1 MYIIFLDLHMLI
13 VLTTISIFAF
23 SFWSYLIMYLAMS
36 IRKSPKL
43 ASLITIRSQSTT
55 LDTSQSSIGRKVSV
69 IIPARNEEKMLRKC
83 LDSLIEQDYPNFE
96 IIGVNDSS
104 SDNTGR
110 IIQEYH
116 EANPERM
123 TVVVNAEAKPHDWS
137 GKNWA
142 CYQGY
147 LNSTGEIFLFMD
159 ADTVLSSPSTISI
172 AVSYLVNEKL
182 DALTVR
188 PKLLCEDYWA
198 KITLPILLT
207 LLHLKYS
214 ALRINN
220 PENKKSGYLFGCF
233 YLITKK
239 TYEAIGT
246 HNAVKSE
253 IVEDA
258 ALGRKIKKEN
268 FSLKAVCGEHH
279 IESVFR
285 GKWNVLQR
293 IVIPRYYKDST
304 NTYLVISVIF
314 FLTVYPFLVVPIS
327 FSTLS
332 LSSNTNSFLVK
343 ILVTI
348 NLVTIAMLISTSL
361 IQLKFG
367 LFENLIYALASP
379 IGGAIISFG
388 FIFYLIDA
396 KRNNNVVSWRGRKYT
411 YHCSSE

>member
-1 MYIIFLDLHMLI
+1 
-13 VLTTISIFAF
+13 
-23 SFWSYLIMYLAMS
+23 MS
-36 IRKSPKL
+36 
-43 ASLITIRSQSTT
+43 STT
-55 LDTSQSSIGRKVSV
+55 TFDTNNSNLKRKVSV
-69 IIPARNEEKMLRKC
+69 IVPARNEEKTLRKC

-96 IIGVNDSS
+96 IVGVNDSS

-116 EANPERM
+116 VTNPERM
-123 TVVVNAEAKPHDWS
+123 TVVVNTEAKPHGWS

-147 LNSTGEIFLFMD
+147 LNSTGDIFLFMD
-159 ADTVLSSPSTISI
+159 ADTVLSSSSTISI
-172 AVSYLVNEKL
+172 AVSHLVEQKL
-182 DALTVR
+182 DALTAR

-207 LLHLKYS
+207 FLHLRYS

-233 YLITKK
+233 YLVTKK

-246 HNAVKSE
+246 HNVVKSE

-268 FSLKAVCGEHH
+268 FNLKAVCGEHH
-279 IESVFR
+279 IESIFR

-293 IVIPRYYKDST
+293 IVIPRYYKDAV

-314 FLTVYPFLVVPIS
+314 LLTVYPFLIFPIS
-327 FSTLS
+327 FSILS
-332 LSSNTNSFLVK
+332 LLNNNNLLVK
-343 ILVTI
+343 VLVTI

-396 KRNNNVVSWRGRKYT
+396 KRNNNVVNWRGRKYT
-411 YHCSSE
+411 YHCRQE